1 MPNPLDFLRRRSTT
15 ILVAYWLCALVAT
28 HVPPLR
34 EHDPDELPGLPWDK
48 LVHFTGYA
56 TLAWLLMNALTA
68 RRRLGASIL
77 LTVACVAGY
86 GVLDELT
93 QPPFGRTAD
102 VWDYYADLLGLGLGL
117 GLWMSG
123 LHWRDGRRDNMR
135 HA

>member
-1 MPNPLDFLRRRSTT
+1 MFKPLEFLRRRPTT
-15 ILVAYWLCALVAT
+15 TLVAYWLCALLVT

-34 EHDPDELPGLPWDK
+34 AHDPDQPPGLPWDK

-68 RRRLGASIL
+68 RRRLGLSLL
-77 LTVACVAGY
+77 LTIGCVAVY
-86 GVLDELT
+86 GVVDELT

-102 VWDYYADLLGLGLGL
+102 VWDYAADLLGLAFGLGA
-117 GLWMSG
+117 WMSG
-123 LHWRDGRRDNMR
+123 LRLRRDTMG